1 MCILIGLWRR
11 DRVSVACGHCSLI
24 IAGTRRAA
32 VDGEEAAV
40 QRQEMKM
47 KDERRKMKDEKQQS
61 MQGQRV
67 GEWGMT

>member
-1 MCILIGLWRR
+1 
-11 DRVSVACGHCSLI
+11 LI